1 MIMLEETKIKK
12 DWLIKIR
19 KMEKLIQFIEIIQE
33 N

>member
-1 MIMLEETKIKK
+1 MIMLEEIKIKK
-12 DWLIKIR
+12 GWLIKIR